1 MDRLLIIIVIMSLA
15 INLLQF
21 SRAHKPQIF
30 YVNRLFDGR

>member
-1 MDRLLIIIVIMSLA
+1 MSLA

-30 YVNRLFDGR
+30 YVNRLFDGRWG